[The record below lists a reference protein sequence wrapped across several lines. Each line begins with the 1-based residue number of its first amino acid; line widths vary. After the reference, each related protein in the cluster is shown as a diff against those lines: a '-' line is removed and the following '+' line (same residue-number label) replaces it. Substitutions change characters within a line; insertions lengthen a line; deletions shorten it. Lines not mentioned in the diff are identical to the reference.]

1 MPQVIFTVL
10 CAHFLRHGARLCRR
24 RMRTI
29 DNHHVG
35 EINALVMDFALPA
48 SLFAS
53 TGSAPRGEMMAQ
65 GPLFAILGAVML
77 IIYLLWYL
85 FERKALRRSRGEAAL
100 QALTVALPNYAGIGL
115 PIASTVLGP
124 TATVSVAV
132 ALAAGSILVSPFTL
146 MLLELSVGK
155 GQNDAENL
163 CRTGAPGSAARV
175 DYARRPSPRAG
186 DPALAVRIKFG
197 YRRGSLSRSYRTDGG
212 RRGAVPDGPDLV
224 GPVAPPGPAGRSR
237 DRDGQRGPAPAG
249 RRDRSCASDS
259 PQRLPSNPFYW
270 RLRLGFLR
278 HLVRGEL
285 SVGLA
290 QVGSTVIA
298 STAFSIVT
306 LAITIAVL
314 FP

>member
-1 MPQVIFTVL
+1 MPHVIFAALAPIFFVMAL
-10 CAHFLRHGARLCRR
+10 GYVAG

-100 QALTVALPNYAGIGL
+100 QALTVAVPNYAGIGL

-132 ALAAGSILVSPFTL
+132 ALALGLAGAFGAGRLIQSFLLRTSVADPIVLGESVNTL
-146 MLLELSVGK
+146 TTYG
-155 GQNDAENL
+155 
-163 CRTGAPGSAARV
+163 
-175 DYARRPSPRAG
+175 Y
-186 DPALAVRIKFG
+186 DPATGMQEPKATLCQIK
-197 YRRGSLSRSYRTDGG
+197 
-212 RRGAVPDGPDLV
+212 A
-224 GPVAPPGPAGRSR
+224 A
-237 DRDGQRGPAPAG
+237 
-249 RRDRSCASDS
+249 
-259 PQRLPSNPFYW
+259 
-270 RLRLGFLR
+270 
-278 HLVRGEL
+278 
-285 SVGLA
+285 
-290 QVGSTVIA
+290 
-298 STAFSIVT
+298 
-306 LAITIAVL
+306 
-314 FP
+314 